1 MEGIASG
8 YVMPLRRTVKEQG
21 TVDNILRYLK
31 GPSVTGTLILPVLKS
46 ENYAAVPKKLEN
58 IIAHKCTKLASYLI
72 YVENLILHGARKIIL
87 CSEIKNNR
95 NYIHRRLG
103 LLQHHHEANIKLISS
118 NEDCSGPSAS
128 MYHEIQLYGPI
139 STVLILPHNDLV
151 ENVKLVERV
160 DEVLRSVAP
169 KAHMICFWG
178 TNSNVNYK
186 RDHSLLVSNI
196 GWDKKC
202 EFNDVIKILDKIFEN
217 PADIYL
223 KNNVE
228 DDTSEENFTYKDFF
242 LLLARSFESL
252 CSVADS
258 VSKTID
264 LIQLA
269 SNSSHI
275 KMDIAPIFIV
285 PGIMGHTCKY
295 LKEFV
300 RKLMFPTYVVNLND
314 SENTIKD
321 DALVI
326 VEKMKQIY
334 DGPYNIVGVSWGGAL
349 AQEIAKIFENQ
360 NDRIQLYL
368 IDAIPE
374 TIQSIITEDG
384 HNDNLEVTLLLEL
397 LQGSQHGL
405 ANNLNWQEGI
415 HAVAQS
421 LNYSKRESQKL
432 EQAMNF
438 VKNKLQ
444 RIIQYKPSDKLVN
457 GLTRLLRPQDSSKDY
472 SYNILKYCNQV
483 KVEIIKGNHFTML
496 QTDTLAEYV
505 NKNAIRRKFYQ

>member
-1 MEGIASG
+1 
-8 YVMPLRRTVKEQG
+8 
-21 TVDNILRYLK
+21 
-31 GPSVTGTLILPVLKS
+31 
-46 ENYAAVPKKLEN
+46 
-58 IIAHKCTKLASYLI
+58 
-72 YVENLILHGARKIIL
+72 
-87 CSEIKNNR
+87 
-95 NYIHRRLG
+95 
-103 LLQHHHEANIKLISS
+103 
-118 NEDCSGPSAS
+118 
-128 MYHEIQLYGPI
+128 
-139 STVLILPHNDLV
+139 
-151 ENVKLVERV
+151 
-160 DEVLRSVAP
+160 
-169 KAHMICFWG
+169 MICFWG

-202 EFNDVIKILDKIFEN
+202 EFNDVIKILDKILEN
-217 PADIYL
+217 PADIYV
-223 KNNVE
+223 KINVE

-252 CSVADS
+252 CSVTDS

-275 KMDIAPIFIV
+275 TMDVAPIFIV

-295 LKEFV
+295 FKEFV

-314 SENTIKD
+314 SENTIKY

-326 VEKMKQIY
+326 VEKIKQIY

-349 AQEIAKIFENQ
+349 AIEIAKIFENH

-397 LQGSQHGL
+397 LQSSQHGL
-405 ANNLNWQEGI
+405 PNNLNWQDSI

-432 EQAMNF
+432 ELTMNF

-457 GLTRLLRPQDSSKDY
+457 GLTRLLKPQDSSKDY
-472 SYNILKYCNQV
+472 SYNIMKYCKQV
-483 KVEIIKGNHFTML
+483 KIEMIKGNHFTML
-496 QTDTLAEYV
+496 QTDALAEYV
-505 NKNAIRRKFYQ
+505 NKNAIRRKFY